1 MLSIAISGSLE
12 SNAFK
17 DLDTARSADNALQ
30 VDNLSNP
37 ITSSSEATLSDSCKI
52 NIFRLLVAFLIL
64 WSVALVVEV
73 AIICVSLRGTI
84 LQAHLRWPVEHLL
97 YVKLGR
103 NTNGTDIFMN
113 VITL

>member
-64 WSVALVVEV
+64 WSVALIVEV

-103 NTNGTDIFMN
+103 NTIGTDIFIN
-113 VITL
+113 VI